1 MDLLS
6 SFARFLKKLWN
17 VLRKVLAVALLLA
30 AVYFFVFATI
40 ANAVLYGILC
50 FGAAFLV
57 DADTAQRAVE
67 VTGDALG
74 QGARAVADAVGDI
87 AGGAA
92 GGLLSSGFGG
102 VLVAVIGGY
111 LGYRWLT
118 SYEPASQEEAAG
130 TEDRTV
136 PAGHETSPSGASV

>member
-1 MDLLS
+1 MDLLL

-17 VLRKVLAVALLLA
+17 VLRVVLAIALLLA
-30 AVYFFVFATI
+30 SIYFFVFATV

-50 FGAAFLV
+50 FGAAFLI
-57 DADTAQRAVE
+57 DADTATRAVE
-67 VTGDALG
+67 VVGDALAG
-74 QGARAVADAVGDI
+74 GAAAIAGAVGDI

-92 GGLLSSGFGG
+92 GGLLGSGFGG

-118 SYEPASQEEAAG
+118 SPGKDERKVEPILES
-130 TEDRTV
+130 
-136 PAGHETSPSGASV
+136 PAGVTPTAEALT